1 MTGGESMIGQ
11 SIAAA
16 ADVMGAVNREIPN
29 RFDLAHSLTKRK
41 QNARFVT
48 IHGQEIFI
56 TVEYLIDRFESKTF
70 TYFRL

>member
-1 MTGGESMIGQ
+1 MIGIFRMTVGESMIGQ

-41 QNARFVT
+41 QNARFVWP
-48 IHGQEIFI
+48 GNL
-56 TVEYLIDRFESKTF
+56 YNR
-70 TYFRL
+70 